1 MATSDWLFKIL
12 CERSKKQ
19 IASIF
24 LYYRLGYEPT
34 LSVGQFL
41 ELWIKFCV
49 TKTIYWNFGEICFNM
64 SYYC

>member
-1 MATSDWLFKIL
+1 MLISEMATSDWLFKIL

-41 ELWIKFCV
+41 EL
-49 TKTIYWNFGEICFNM
+49 
-64 SYYC
+64 